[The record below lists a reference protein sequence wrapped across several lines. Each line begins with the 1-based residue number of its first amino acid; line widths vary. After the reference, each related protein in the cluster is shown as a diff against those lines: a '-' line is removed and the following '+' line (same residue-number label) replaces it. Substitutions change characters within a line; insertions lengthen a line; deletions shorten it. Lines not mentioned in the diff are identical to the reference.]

1 MCGRSVQA
9 SAKTDVTD
17 CGCTIAL
24 CFTMWFGQLVE
35 YSHPLSKRK
44 KQNNSSLFAPNVK
57 VRPLQQ
63 NWKPTG
69 CHRAQTFERHK
80 VHVSRRGIYKKQK
93 HIETQVRAIKRVN
106 RDHIQSTCFTHFF
119 FIVFLSV
126 FIKDFVRGRNIQRDT
141 FANLNKHTVQYIQSE
156 LDTHSFHAI
165 QWKHL
170 KPG

>member
-80 VHVSRRGIYKKQK
+80 VHVSRRGIYKKTKTHRNTSARDQTSQPRSHSEHMFYPFFLLFFCQSLSK
-93 HIETQVRAIKRVN
+93 TLSEGETFRE
-106 RDHIQSTCFTHFF
+106 THSQ
-119 FIVFLSV
+119 ILT
-126 FIKDFVRGRNIQRDT
+126 NIQYST
-141 FANLNKHTVQYIQSE
+141 YNQS
-156 LDTHSFHAI
+156 
-165 QWKHL
+165 
-170 KPG
+170 

>member
-1 MCGRSVQA
+1 MVCVGEAYKHQLKQMWQIADVQSLYASRCGLA
-9 SAKTDVTD
+9 SLLNTLIPSQK
-17 CGCTIAL
+17 
-24 CFTMWFGQLVE
+24 E
-35 YSHPLSKRK
+35 K
-44 KQNNSSLFAPNVK
+44 KQNNSSLFSPNVK

-119 FIVFLSV
+119 YCF
-126 FIKDFVRGRNIQRDT
+126 FVSLYQR
-141 FANLNKHTVQYIQSE
+141 LCQREKHSE
-156 LDTHSFHAI
+156 RHIRKS
-165 QWKHL
+165 
-170 KPG
+170 

>member
-17 CGCTIAL
+17 WGCTIAL

-119 FIVFLSV
+119 YCFFCQSLSKTLSEGET
-126 FIKDFVRGRNIQRDT
+126 FRETHSQILTNIQYST
-141 FANLNKHTVQYIQSE
+141 YNQS
-156 LDTHSFHAI
+156 
-165 QWKHL
+165 
-170 KPG
+170 

>member
-1 MCGRSVQA
+1 MVCVGEAYKHQLKQMWQIGDVQSLYASRCGLA
-9 SAKTDVTD
+9 SLLNTLIPSQK
-17 CGCTIAL
+17 
-24 CFTMWFGQLVE
+24 E
-35 YSHPLSKRK
+35 K

-119 FIVFLSV
+119 YCF
-126 FIKDFVRGRNIQRDT
+126 FVSLYQR
-141 FANLNKHTVQYIQSE
+141 LCQREKHSE
-156 LDTHSFHAI
+156 RHIRKS
-165 QWKHL
+165 
-170 KPG
+170 

>member
-24 CFTMWFGQLVE
+24 CFTMWFGQIV
-35 YSHPLSKRK
+35 K
-44 KQNNSSLFAPNVK
+44 NSSLFAPNVK

-63 NWKPTG
+63 NWKPIG

-80 VHVSRRGIYKKQK
+80 VYVSRRGIYKKQK

-106 RDHIQSTCFTHFF
+106 RDHIQSTCFTYFF
-119 FIVFLSV
+119 YCF
-126 FIKDFVRGRNIQRDT
+126 FVSLYQR
-141 FANLNKHTVQYIQSE
+141 LCQREKHSE
-156 LDTHSFHAI
+156 RHIRKS
-165 QWKHL
+165 
-170 KPG
+170 